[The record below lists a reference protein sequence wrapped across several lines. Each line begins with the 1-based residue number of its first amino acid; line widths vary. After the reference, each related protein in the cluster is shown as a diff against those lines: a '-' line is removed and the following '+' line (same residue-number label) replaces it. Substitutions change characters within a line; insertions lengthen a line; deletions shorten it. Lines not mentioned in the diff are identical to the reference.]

1 MTDHPAPLD
10 LVAANTDYADRFDA
24 GDLGAPPRRQLAVLT
39 CMDARIVPHEVLGLD
54 NGDVHVLR
62 NAGGRVTDDALR
74 SLMVSTRLLGVR
86 QVAVMHHTDCG
97 NSGTDDE
104 LAAKLRDAGVD
115 DPPRPLHGSPDTE
128 GGVRE
133 DVARLRDSG
142 LLAEGTA
149 VAGYVYDVHSGRV
162 TSVDTA

>member
-1 MTDHPAPLD
+1 MTDQPAPFD
-10 LVAANTDYADRFDA
+10 LVAANAEYADGFDA
-24 GDLGAPPRRQLAVLT
+24 GDLAAPPRRQLAVLT

-54 NGDVHVLR
+54 NGDVHVVR
-62 NAGGRVTDDALR
+62 NAGGRATDDALR

-104 LAAKLRDAGVD
+104 LAAKLRDAGVAEV
-115 DPPRPLHGSPDTE
+115 PRPLHGSPDTE

-142 LLAEGTA
+142 LLAEGTT
-149 VAGYVYDVHSGRV
+149 VDGYVYDVRTGRV
-162 TSVDTA
+162 STVDA